1 MSRNIQLLVMMCV
14 LTVPWHLANAQ
25 TTSPAT
31 GGVGLEQRATQLY
44 NAGDYAS
51 ALPLLQ
57 TLAAKFKDRPDQLS
71 IVQEKIRFCQRKL
84 AAANLNTRDKTT
96 QPATAPATVPAA
108 ARQPLAAP
116 KEGQVVELAIKDLG
130 NFDYDMAKG
139 GNIPDDVKRLNG
151 GHVPHSRLHDS
162 SGSGR
167 FD

>member
-44 NAGDYAS
+44 NTGDYAS

-57 TLAAKFKDRPDQLS
+57 TLAAKFKDQPDQLS

-84 AAANLNTRDKTT
+84 AAANLNNRDKTT

-108 ARQPLAAP
+108 ARQPPRRTQRRAS
-116 KEGQVVELAIKDLG
+116 
-130 NFDYDMAKG
+130 G
-139 GNIPDDVKRLNG
+139 GT
-151 GHVPHSRLHDS
+151 GHQ
-162 SGSGR
+162 GSGQLR
-167 FD
+167 LRHGQMRQHSPRWAA